1 MLPVL
6 VSSTFLLMCQKLL
19 LEEREKVS
27 AEILDLADRCR
38 EAIRVV
44 LPNEV
49 VAEPGTK
56 QSNSTH
62 ILVRKTPLHSSKK
75 QNTSS
80 SPQFPRPTT
89 PFDPT

>member
-6 VSSTFLLMCQKLL
+6 VSSVFLFTCQKLL

-49 VAEPGTK
+49 VVEPGTSN
-56 QSNSTH
+56 QSQLIS
-62 ILVRKTPLHSSKK
+62 
-75 QNTSS
+75 
-80 SPQFPRPTT
+80 
-89 PFDPT
+89 